1 MISNPAEK
9 LERHRRFWN
18 RKPTDRPLV
27 GFTIGSYFPAH
38 RFNAAQGLLQENEL
52 ISPDMLPV
60 ETYLEDYERLYDL
73 SLAIDQDLFWVAEP
87 FTGIPWMEAILGCEI
102 RGASDSIW
110 TGHWLDDL
118 KKFPDRIDLDKNEWF
133 LKYVEFVERLVDHSQ
148 GRFAVGQ
155 PIFRGPVD
163 MLAAL
168 RGHERAV
175 MDFFDAPAQ
184 TMRVLKVLTDTF
196 IDVVR
201 RHQAMVPRIH
211 NGYAIG
217 FYYLWTPTQA
227 IWLQEDA
234 SALLNPSM
242 YREFIFSLD
251 QRIAATFDYSLFHL
265 HPASLFILEH
275 LLEMD
280 TLKAIQINKDVGG
293 PSISEMMPAFSEV
306 LNRKCLVIWGQLD
319 PDEIAEI
326 FAELSP
332 RGLALHMV
340 VETVEEARFLMEMVK
355 KKSRNN

>member
-1 MISNPAEK
+1 
-9 LERHRRFWN
+9 
-18 RKPTDRPLV
+18 
-27 GFTIGSYFPAH
+27 
-38 RFNAAQGLLQENEL
+38 
-52 ISPDMLPV
+52 
-60 ETYLEDYERLYDL
+60 
-73 SLAIDQDLFWVAEP
+73 LAVDQDLLWVAEP

-118 KKFPDRIDLDKNEWF
+118 KNFPDRIDLDKNAWF
-133 LKYVEFVERLVDHSQ
+133 SKYMEFVQRLVDHSR

-155 PIFRGPVD
+155 PIFRGPMD

-184 TMRVLKVLTDTF
+184 AKRVLMILTDMF
-196 IDVVR
+196 IEVVR
-201 RHQAMVPRIH
+201 RHQAKVPRIH

-217 FYYLWTPTQA
+217 FYYLWTPAPA

-242 YREFIFSLD
+242 YREFIFPLD
-251 QRIAATFDYSLFHL
+251 QQIAAACDYSLFHL

-275 LLEMD
+275 LLEMAP
-280 TLKAIQINKDVGG
+280 LKAIQINKDVGG
-293 PSISEMMPAFSEV
+293 PSISEMMPALCEV
-306 LNRKCLVIWGQLD
+306 LNRKCLVVWGQLD

-326 FAELSP
+326 LTELSP
-332 RGLALHMV
+332 RGLALHLV
-340 VETVEEARFLMEMVK
+340 AETIEEAGFLMEIVK
-355 KKSRNN
+355 SKSKNK